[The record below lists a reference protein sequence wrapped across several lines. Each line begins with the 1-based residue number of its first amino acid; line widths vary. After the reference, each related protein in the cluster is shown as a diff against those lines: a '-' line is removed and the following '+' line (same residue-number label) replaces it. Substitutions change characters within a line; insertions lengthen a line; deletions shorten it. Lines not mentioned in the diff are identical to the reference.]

1 MGKVKIAGAQIDVR
15 LGDAGYNVN
24 NIVENIRAAATRSA
38 ALVVFPECAL
48 QGFCFNSLDEAAA
61 VAESRDGPSAERIS
75 EVCSQEGV
83 YCVYGYLE
91 ESGGRY
97 YNSAMLIG
105 PGGSVA
111 NYRKVHVPFAGVER
125 FLIPG
130 DQPFQVTDLPFGR
143 VGICICYDINFPEP
157 ARVLK
162 LLGAELIILP
172 VNWPAGDR
180 TAECVVN
187 VRANENHVNFI
198 AVDRVGTERGWRFV
212 GRSRVVDFNGDTIA
226 EASATDEELLIAEVD
241 TDQASR
247 NRIINVPG
255 EYETDRIGDRRPEFY
270 SPITTIARKT

>member
-1 MGKVKIAGAQIDVR
+1 MEKVKIAGAQIDVR
-15 LGDAGYNVN
+15 LGDVSHNRDTIIGK
-24 NIVENIRAAATRSA
+24 IREAATMSA

-48 QGFCFNSLDEAAA
+48 QGFCFNSLEEAAA
-61 VAESRDGPSAERIS
+61 VAESREGPSAEQIS
-75 EVCSQEGV
+75 EVCRQEGV
-83 YCVYGYLE
+83 HAVYGYIE
-91 ESGGRY
+91 ESGGYY
-97 YNSAMLIG
+97 YNSAILIG
-105 PGGSVA
+105 PAGTVA

-125 FLIPG
+125 FLTPG
-130 DQPFQVTDLPFGR
+130 DQHFQVHDLPFGK
-143 VGICICYDINFPEP
+143 VGINICYDTNFPEP

-198 AVDRVGTERGWRFV
+198 AADRVGAERGWRFI
-212 GRSRVVDFNGDTIA
+212 GRSRVVDFNGDTLA
-226 EASATDEELLIAEVD
+226 EASPTEEELLIAEID
-241 TDQASR
+241 MEQASR

-270 SPITTIARKT
+270 SAITGIPAKS